1 MLVVKLQRIQ
11 MYLQHDDIVIKLS
24 ICKKVRN
31 RSRYIIS
38 KEHIFIGVRTKA
50 VN

>member
-11 MYLQHDDIVIKLS
+11 MYLQQDDIVIKLNLQKS
-24 ICKKVRN
+24 KN